1 MNKTRILWAVIAFL
15 CFWACND
22 DVVSEQ
28 GIGNLDDQGT
38 YLDVVIESGTSSR
51 VMYEGYDT
59 KFVEGDRIGV
69 YAEHILRLR

>member
-51 VMYEGYDT
+51 VMYAPPRKIFITSFPYT
-59 KFVEGDRIGV
+59 STRT
-69 YAEHILRLR
+69 